1 MKEFNQIKYIQ
12 QYNKEHYK
20 TFKVNL
26 KIKEYDELDKILKKK
41 NLTKADF
48 LKKAIEDIK
57 KDWDQF

>member
-57 KDWDQF
+57 KD

>member
-41 NLTKADF
+41 KLTKADF

-57 KDWDQF
+57 KD

>member
-48 LKKAIEDIK
+48 LKKAIEEIK
-57 KDWDQF
+57 KD